1 MSAEPERREV
11 GDPASL
17 KALGHPL
24 RQRMLRRL
32 DRQGPATA
40 TTLAK
45 EMGENTGVTSYHL
58 RQLADHG
65 FIEDAPE
72 LAKRRERWWRSRPQD
87 LRFLPRSAMTEDA
100 RLALGRLTELDAA
113 ADDEALQRFQ
123 RQRDTIGGWGDA
135 FLFSRS
141 ALRLAPDELASFWED
156 YLALVLRYRQDDA
169 THGVLPDSNET
180 RRILVRFLAFPD
192 ID

>member
-1 MSAEPERREV
+1 MSAERERRAV
-11 GDPASL
+11 GDPARL

-32 DRQGPATA
+32 HRQGPATA
-40 TTLAK
+40 TTLA
-45 EMGENTGVTSYHL
+45 EELGENTGVTSYHL

-72 LAKRRERWWRSRPQD
+72 LAKGRERWWRARPQD
-87 LRFLPRSAMTEDA
+87 IRFLPRSAMTEDA
-100 RLALGRLTELDAA
+100 RLALDRLTELDDA
-113 ADDEALQRFQ
+113 ADEEALRRFQ
-123 RQRDTIGGWGDA
+123 RRRDDMGPWGDA
-135 FLFSRS
+135 LLFSRS
-141 ALRLAPDELASFWED
+141 ALRLAPDELLSFWEE

-169 THGVLPDSNET
+169 TNGVAPDSNEA

-192 ID
+192 VD